1 MRSGTR
7 RVFSHEDRV
16 PVVHI
21 DSDVNEVVSDV
32 DDAELTDN
40 GSVDDKFIDNT
51 VASGDEHEQTDEDS
65 GEHEQT
71 DKDSGEH
78 EQTDKDSGEQDE
90 VHSDLP
96 DRQPSRLPSKKVANI
111 TSSKAQGY
119 DISSPK
125 MSILIYVMLTGN
137 GGCLQILATM
147 SCEYFFLLLFA

>member
-1 MRSGTR
+1 MHSGTR
-7 RVFSHEDRV
+7 RAFSHEDYV
-16 PVVHI
+16 PVIHI
-21 DSDVNEVVSDV
+21 DSDVNEVVLDV

-40 GSVDDKFIDNT
+40 GSVDDKFIDNS
-51 VASGDEHEQTDEDS
+51 VASGDEHEQTDE
-65 GEHEQT
+65 
-71 DKDSGEH
+71 
-78 EQTDKDSGEQDE
+78 DSGEQDE

-111 TSSKAQGY
+111 TTSKAQGY

-125 MSILIYVMLTGN
+125 MSILIYIMLTGN

>member
-65 GEHEQT
+65 GE
-71 DKDSGEH
+71 
-78 EQTDKDSGEQDE
+78 QDE

-125 MSILIYVMLTGN
+125 MSILIYVMLTVN

>member
-16 PVVHI
+16 PVIHI

-65 GEHEQT
+65 GE
-71 DKDSGEH
+71 
-78 EQTDKDSGEQDE
+78 QDE

-119 DISSPK
+119 DMSSPK

-137 GGCLQILATM
+137 RGCLQILATM

>member
-7 RVFSHEDRV
+7 RIFNHEDPV

-32 DDAELTDN
+32 NGAELTDD
-40 GSVDDKFIDNT
+40 GSVDNKFLDDT
-51 VASGDEHEQTDEDS
+51 VVSGD
-65 GEHEQT
+65 EHEQT
-71 DKDSGEH
+71 DKDSG
-78 EQTDKDSGEQDE
+78 DQDE
-90 VHSDLP
+90 IHSKLL
-96 DRQPSRLPSKKVANI
+96 DRQPSRHPSKKVANI

-119 DISSPK
+119 DISSLK

-147 SCEYFFLLLFA
+147 SCEYFFLLLFT

>member
-7 RVFSHEDRV
+7 RVFSHEGRV

-65 GEHEQT
+65 GE
-71 DKDSGEH
+71 
-78 EQTDKDSGEQDE
+78 QDE

-119 DISSPK
+119 GISSLQ
-125 MSILIYVMLTGN
+125 MSVF
-137 GGCLQILATM
+137 CLYYAYRKRRMFTNISDDTM
-147 SCEYFFLLLFA
+147 WVPFSIFICIKRF

>member
-65 GEHEQT
+65 GE
-71 DKDSGEH
+71 
-78 EQTDKDSGEQDE
+78 QDE

-137 GGCLQILATM
+137 GGCLQILAMM

>member
-1 MRSGTR
+1 MCSGTR

-16 PVVHI
+16 AVVHI
-21 DSDVNEVVSDV
+21 DSDVNEGVSDV

-40 GSVDDKFIDNT
+40 GSVDDKFIDNS
-51 VASGDEHEQTDEDS
+51 VASGDEHEQTDE
-65 GEHEQT
+65 
-71 DKDSGEH
+71 
-78 EQTDKDSGEQDE
+78 DSGEQDE

-111 TSSKAQGY
+111 TTSKAQGY

>member
-65 GEHEQT
+65 GE
-71 DKDSGEH
+71 
-78 EQTDKDSGEQDE
+78 QDE

-119 DISSPK
+119 VISSPK

>member
-40 GSVDDKFIDNT
+40 GSVDDKFIDNS

-65 GEHEQT
+65 GE
-71 DKDSGEH
+71 
-78 EQTDKDSGEQDE
+78 QDE

-96 DRQPSRLPSKKVANI
+96 DRQHSRLPSKKVTNI
-111 TSSKAQGY
+111 TTSKAQGY